1 MEEVFNTEEETNTFN
16 RQQTSEV
23 FSTSKGH
30 QIVNTE
36 HLQPKITEKRIW
48 NLNHLFLGLFIA
60 IAFVAIALFLI
71 INYELDLTN
80 SLIVILAIVVVYS
93 GILFFLIEPK
103 ILRQVDNTVIQRVE
117 RPVIIEKP
125 VVKEVPVI
133 KEIPVEKKVFVDRPV
148 EVIKEVQVPFEKEV
162 IKEVEV
168 PVERTV
174 FVDRPVEKVVQV
186 PSEPTVIIAPEE
198 PKKKLVI
205 PKYDFVA
212 SEETRVYHTRN
223 CRLGK
228 LIKRKYRLV
237 SNDEKDF
244 IKEKFKPC
252 KVCIKK
258 KKRV

>member
-1 MEEVFNTEEETNTFN
+1 MEEVFNTEEESNAFN
-16 RQQTSEV
+16 RQQNSEV
-23 FSTSKGH
+23 FSTAKGH

-36 HLQPKITEKRIW
+36 RLEPKITEKRIW

-80 SLIVILAIVVVYS
+80 SLIVILAIVIVYS

-125 VVKEVPVI
+125 VVKE
-133 KEIPVEKKVFVDRPV
+133 IPVEKKIFVDRPV
-148 EVIKEVQVPFEKEV
+148 EVIKEVQVPVEREV
-162 IKEVEV
+162 IKEVQV
-168 PVERTV
+168 PVEKTV
-174 FVDRPVEKVVQV
+174 FVDRPVEKVVQI
-186 PSEPTVIIAPEE
+186 PSEPTVVVATEE
-198 PKKKLVI
+198 PKKKLDI

-212 SEETRVYHTRN
+212 SEETRTYHTRN

-228 LIKRKYRLV
+228 LIKRKYKLV
-237 SNDEKDF
+237 SNNEKDF

-258 KKRV
+258 KKRS

>member
-1 MEEVFNTEEETNTFN
+1 MEEVFNTEEESNTFN
-16 RQQTSEV
+16 RQQNSEV
-23 FSTSKGH
+23 FSTAKGH

-36 HLQPKITEKRIW
+36 HLEPKITEKRIW

-60 IAFVAIALFLI
+60 IAFIAITLFLI
-71 INYELDLTN
+71 INFELDLTN
-80 SLIVILAIVVVYS
+80 SLIVILAVVIVYS

-103 ILRQVDNTVIQRVE
+103 VLRQVDNTVIHRVE

-125 VVKEVPVI
+125 VVKE
-133 KEIPVEKKVFVDRPV
+133 IPVEKKIFVDRPV
-148 EVIKEVQVPFEKEV
+148 EVIKEVQVPVEREV

-168 PVERTV
+168 PVEKTV

-186 PSEPTVIIAPEE
+186 PSDPTVIIAPEE
-198 PKKKLVI
+198 TKKKLVI

-212 SEETRVYHTRN
+212 SEETRTYHTRN

-228 LIKRKYRLV
+228 LIKRKYKLV
-237 SNDEKDF
+237 SNNEKDF

-258 KKRV
+258 KKRA

>member
-1 MEEVFNTEEETNTFN
+1 MEEVFNTEEESNTFN
-16 RQQTSEV
+16 RQQNSEV
-23 FSTSKGH
+23 FSTAKGH

-36 HLQPKITEKRIW
+36 HLEPKITEKRIW

-60 IAFVAIALFLI
+60 IAFIAITLFLI
-71 INYELDLTN
+71 INFELDLTN
-80 SLIVILAIVVVYS
+80 SLIVILAVVIVYS

-103 ILRQVDNTVIQRVE
+103 VLRQVDNTVIHRVE

-125 VVKEVPVI
+125 VVKE
-133 KEIPVEKKVFVDRPV
+133 IPVEKKIFVDRPV
-148 EVIKEVQVPFEKEV
+148 EVIKEVQVPVEREV

-168 PVERTV
+168 PVEKTV

-212 SEETRVYHTRN
+212 SEETRTYHTRN

-228 LIKRKYRLV
+228 LIKRKYKLV
-237 SNDEKDF
+237 SNNEKDF